1 MEQIN
6 PQYGGI
12 SVSIEVGLLHDV
24 SLVSQF
30 SPRSSLTTT
39 QAGRAVKERVSRV
52 VNWECWSKTRAEN
65 MDGDYL

>member
-1 MEQIN
+1 MEQID

-12 SVSIEVGLLHDV
+12 SVGIECGLLHDV
-24 SLVSQF
+24 SLDSHF

-52 VNWECWSKTRAEN
+52 VNWEFWGKTRAEN
-65 MDGDYL
+65 MDGGYL